1 MRAMPIRTSSA
12 IAACAALGLLL
23 ASCSSTPPPSRT
35 VKQSGP
41 TVKAIPGL
49 NINRAHKDGA
59 PWWDVDVS
67 RIPDAI
73 PTLHTGPY
81 KANPYTVLG
90 KTYFPLSDSRTYSQT
105 GTASWYGTKFHG
117 QNTANGEVYDLYGM
131 SAAHKTLPLPSYV
144 RVTNLD
150 NNRTVI
156 LRVNDRGPFYSDRI
170 IDLSYAAAKKLGY
183 AENGTARV
191 KVEGIDP
198 SQYWAQRGKPAP
210 LMLDQPQVASSNP
223 PPQQPAAPVITAS
236 AGTIEQWTPP
246 PQQHAAPVTPVPIDA
261 KKNAS
266 GQASGLFLQVGAFA
280 NPDAAELLRSKL
292 SGMVRAPVF
301 VSSIARNQQT
311 LYRVRMGPVDTPGE
325 AQQLQNSVRSA
336 NLGSPSVVTSDQ

>member
-1 MRAMPIRTSSA
+1 MRALPMNKPLKLMA
-12 IAACAALGLLL
+12 FAALAVLI
-23 ASCSSTPPPSRT
+23 ASCSTSRSPTQKSSTVVR
-35 VKQSGP
+35 
-41 TVKAIPGL
+41 AAPGL
-49 NINRAHKDGA
+49 DINRAHKDGA

-67 RIPDAI
+67 RIPDAT
-73 PTLHTGPY
+73 PTLHSGPY

-90 KTYFPLSDSRTYSQT
+90 KTYFPLQDSKTYVAS

-150 NNRTVI
+150 NNKSVI

-183 AENGTARV
+183 AEIGTARV

-198 SQYWAQRGKPAP
+198 QTWWAAKGRPAP
-210 LMLDQPQVASSNP
+210 LMLNEPQVAQN
-223 PPQQPAAPVITAS
+223 AAPTITAS
-236 AGTIEQWTPP
+236 AGTVEQWTPP
-246 PQQHAAPVTPVPIDA
+246 PQQHAAAVVPVQIDA

-266 GQASGLFLQVGAFA
+266 VPASGQYLQVGAFA

-292 SGMVRAPVF
+292 SGMVSAPVF
-301 VSSIARNQQT
+301 ISSIVRNQQT
-311 LYRVRMGPVDTPGE
+311 LHRVRLGPIGSPGE
-325 AQQLQNSVRSA
+325 IQQVQNSVRLA
-336 NLGSPSVVTSDQ
+336 NLGSPSLVTAE

>member
-1 MRAMPIRTSSA
+1 MRALPMNKPLKLMA
-12 IAACAALGLLL
+12 FAALAVLV
-23 ASCSSTPPPSRT
+23 ASCSTSRAPAQKSSTAVRSTP
-35 VKQSGP
+35 
-41 TVKAIPGL
+41 GL
-49 NINRAHKDGA
+49 DINRAHKDGA

-67 RIPDAI
+67 RIPDAT

-81 KANPYTVLG
+81 KAAPYSVLG
-90 KTYFPLSDSRTYSQT
+90 KTYFPLQESKTYVQS

-150 NNRTVI
+150 NNKTVI

-183 AENGTARV
+183 AETGTARV

-198 SQYWAQRGKPAP
+198 QQWWAAKGRPAP
-210 LMLDQPQVASSNP
+210 LMLNEPQVAQNS
-223 PPQQPAAPVITAS
+223 APVITAS
-236 AGTIEQWTPP
+236 AGTVEQWTPP
-246 PQQHAAPVTPVPIDA
+246 PQQHAAAVVPVQLADA

-266 GQASGLFLQVGAFA
+266 APASGQYLQVGAFA

-292 SGMVRAPVF
+292 SGMVSAPVF
-301 VSSIARNQQT
+301 ISSIVRNQQT
-311 LYRVRMGPVDTPGE
+311 LHRVRMGPIGSPGE
-325 AQQLQNSVRSA
+325 IQQVQNSVRMA
-336 NLGSPSVVTSDQ
+336 NLGSPSVVTE

>member
-1 MRAMPIRTSSA
+1 MRTMPIRTPLKLMGY
-12 IAACAALGLLL
+12 AALALLV
-23 ASCSSTPPPSRT
+23 ASCSSTSRAP
-35 VKQSGP
+35 QSGGYA
-41 TVKAIPGL
+41 VRSQPGL
-49 NINRAHKDGA
+49 DINRAHKDGA

-67 RIPDAI
+67 RIPDAV

-90 KTYFPLSDSRTYSQT
+90 KTYFPLTDASHYAAT

-150 NNRTVI
+150 NNRSVI

-183 AENGTARV
+183 AEIGTARV

-198 SQYWAQRGKPAP
+198 AQYWAQRGRPAP
-210 LMLDQPQVASSNP
+210 LMLDQPQVAQA
-223 PPQQPAAPVITAS
+223 PQKPVITAS

-246 PQQHAAPVTPVPIDA
+246 PQQHAAAVLPAQIDA

-266 GQASGLFLQVGAFA
+266 VPVSGQFLQVGAFA

-292 SGMVRAPVF
+292 SSMVRAPVF
-301 VSSIARNQQT
+301 VSSIVRNQQT
-311 LYRVRMGPVDTPGE
+311 LYRVRMGPIGTPGE
-325 AQQLQNSVRSA
+325 VQQTQDSVRLA
-336 NLGSPSVVTSDQ
+336 NLGSPSVVTAE

>member
-1 MRAMPIRTSSA
+1 MRVSPINKPLKLVA
-12 IAACAALGLLL
+12 LAALSLLVV
-23 ASCSSTPPPSRT
+23 SCSTSRAPAQ
-35 VKQSGP
+35 KAGGP
-41 TVKAIPGL
+41 VVRAQPGL
-49 NINRAHKDGA
+49 DINRAHKDGA

-67 RIPDAI
+67 RIPDAT
-73 PTLHTGPY
+73 PTLHTGNY

-90 KTYFPLSDSRTYSQT
+90 KTYFPLQESKNYVQS

-131 SAAHKTLPLPSYV
+131 SAAHKTLPLPAYV

-183 AENGTARV
+183 AETGTARV

-198 SQYWAQRGKPAP
+198 AQYWAQRGKPAP
-210 LMLDQPQVASSNP
+210 LMLNEPQSAQPQ
-223 PPQQPAAPVITAS
+223 ITAS
-236 AGTIEQWTPP
+236 AGKVEQWTPP
-246 PQQHAAPVTPVPIDA
+246 PQQHAAPVVAVPQA
-261 KKNAS
+261 APGS
-266 GQASGLFLQVGAFA
+266 AAGGQYLQVGAFA

-292 SGMVRAPVF
+292 SGMVSAPVF
-301 VSSIARNQQT
+301 ISSIVRNQQT
-311 LYRVRMGPVDTPGE
+311 LHRVRLGPIGSAGE
-325 AQQLQNSVRSA
+325 IAQVQNSVRLA
-336 NLGSPSVVTSDQ
+336 NLGQPSVVSAE

>member
-1 MRAMPIRTSSA
+1 MRALPMNKPLKLMA
-12 IAACAALGLLL
+12 FAALAVLV
-23 ASCSSTPPPSRT
+23 ASCSTSRA
-35 VKQSGP
+35 P
-41 TVKAIPGL
+41 TQKSSPTAVRATPGL
-49 NINRAHKDGA
+49 DINRAHKDGA

-67 RIPDAI
+67 RIPDAT
-73 PTLHTGPY
+73 PTLHSGPY

-90 KTYFPLSDSRTYSQT
+90 KTYFPQQESKSYVAS

-150 NNRTVI
+150 NNKSVI

-183 AENGTARV
+183 AETGTARV

-198 SQYWAQRGKPAP
+198 QQWWAAKGRPAP
-210 LMLDQPQVASSNP
+210 LMLNEPQISQNS
-223 PPQQPAAPVITAS
+223 APTITAS
-236 AGTIEQWTPP
+236 AGTVEQWTPP
-246 PQQHAAPVTPVPIDA
+246 PQQHAAAVVPVPIDA

-266 GQASGLFLQVGAFA
+266 VPASGQYLQVGAFA

-292 SGMVRAPVF
+292 SGMVSAPVF
-301 VSSIARNQQT
+301 ISSIVRNQQT
-311 LYRVRMGPVDTPGE
+311 LHRVRLGPIGSPGE
-325 AQQLQNSVRSA
+325 IQQVQNSVRMA
-336 NLGSPSVVTSDQ
+336 NLGSPSLVTAE

>member
-1 MRAMPIRTSSA
+1 MLAMPIRKPLKLVAFAALSLLVVSCSTSRSPQQKSSA
-12 IAACAALGLLL
+12 AVR
-23 ASCSSTPPPSRT
+23 SM
-35 VKQSGP
+35 
-41 TVKAIPGL
+41 PGL
-49 NINRAHKDGA
+49 DVNRAHKDGA

-67 RIPDAI
+67 RIPDAT

-90 KTYFPLSDSRTYSQT
+90 KTYFPIQESKNYVAS

-144 RVTNLD
+144 KVTNLD
-150 NNRTVI
+150 NNRSVI

-183 AENGTARV
+183 AETGTARV

-198 SQYWAQRGKPAP
+198 QQWWAQRGRPAP
-210 LMLDQPQVASSNP
+210 LMLNEPQVAQNS
-223 PPQQPAAPVITAS
+223 APVVTAS
-236 AGTIEQWTPP
+236 AGTVEQWTPP
-246 PQQHAAPVTPVPIDA
+246 PQQHAAAVVPVQV
-261 KKNAS
+261 KNTAAAS
-266 GQASGLFLQVGAFA
+266 GQYLQVGAFA

-292 SGMVRAPVF
+292 SGMVSAPVF
-301 VSSIARNQQT
+301 ISSIVRNQQT
-311 LYRVRMGPVDTPGE
+311 LHRVRLGPFGTPGE
-325 AQQLQNSVRSA
+325 AQQAQNSVRLA
-336 NLGSPSVVTSDQ
+336 NLGQASVVSAE

>member
-1 MRAMPIRTSSA
+1 MRALPMNKPLKLMA
-12 IAACAALGLLL
+12 FAALAVLV
-23 ASCSSTPPPSRT
+23 ASCSTSRSPAQKSSTAVRSTP
-35 VKQSGP
+35 
-41 TVKAIPGL
+41 GL
-49 NINRAHKDGA
+49 DINRAHKDGA

-67 RIPDAI
+67 RIPDAT

-81 KANPYTVLG
+81 KAAPYSVLG
-90 KTYFPLSDSRTYSQT
+90 KTYFPLQESKTYVQS

-150 NNRTVI
+150 NNKTVI

-183 AENGTARV
+183 AETGTARV

-198 SQYWAQRGKPAP
+198 QQWWAAKGRPAP
-210 LMLDQPQVASSNP
+210 LMLNEPQVAQNS
-223 PPQQPAAPVITAS
+223 APVITAS
-236 AGTIEQWTPP
+236 AGTVEQWTPP
-246 PQQHAAPVTPVPIDA
+246 PQQHAAAVVPVQLADA

-266 GQASGLFLQVGAFA
+266 APASGQYLQVGAFA

-292 SGMVRAPVF
+292 SGMVSAPVF
-301 VSSIARNQQT
+301 ISSIVRNQQT
-311 LYRVRMGPVDTPGE
+311 LHRVRMGPIGSPGE
-325 AQQLQNSVRSA
+325 IQQVQNSVRMA
-336 NLGSPSVVTSDQ
+336 NLGSPSVVTE

>member
-1 MRAMPIRTSSA
+1 MRALPMNKPLKLMA
-12 IAACAALGLLL
+12 FAALAVLV
-23 ASCSSTPPPSRT
+23 ASCSTSRAPAQKSSSTAVRS
-35 VKQSGP
+35 V
-41 TVKAIPGL
+41 PGL
-49 NINRAHKDGA
+49 DINRAHKDGA

-67 RIPDAI
+67 RIPDAT

-90 KTYFPLSDSRTYSQT
+90 KTYFPLQESKTYVAS

-150 NNRTVI
+150 NNKSVI

-183 AENGTARV
+183 AEIGTARV

-198 SQYWAQRGKPAP
+198 QTWWAAKGRPAP
-210 LMLDQPQVASSNP
+210 LMLNEPQVAQN
-223 PPQQPAAPVITAS
+223 AAPTITAS
-236 AGTIEQWTPP
+236 AGTVEQWTPP
-246 PQQHAAPVTPVPIDA
+246 PQQHAAAVVPVQIDA

-266 GQASGLFLQVGAFA
+266 VPASGQYLQVGAFA

-292 SGMVRAPVF
+292 SGMVSAPVF
-301 VSSIARNQQT
+301 ISSIVRNQQT
-311 LYRVRMGPVDTPGE
+311 LHRVRLGPIGSQGE
-325 AQQLQNSVRSA
+325 IQQVQNSVRMA
-336 NLGSPSVVTSDQ
+336 NLGSPSLVTAE

>member
-1 MRAMPIRTSSA
+1 MQALPNNKPLKLVA
-12 IAACAALGLLL
+12 FAALAVLV
-23 ASCSSTPPPSRT
+23 ASCTTSRT
-35 VKQSGP
+35 P
-41 TVKAIPGL
+41 TQKTPSTAVRAQPGL
-49 NINRAHKDGA
+49 DINRAHKDGA

-67 RIPDAI
+67 RIPDAT

-90 KTYFPLSDSRTYSQT
+90 KTYFPLQESKTYVAS

-150 NNRTVI
+150 NNKTVI

-183 AENGTARV
+183 AETGTARV

-198 SQYWAQRGKPAP
+198 QQWWAAKGRPAP
-210 LMLDQPQVASSNP
+210 LMLNEPQVAQNS
-223 PPQQPAAPVITAS
+223 APVITAS
-236 AGTIEQWTPP
+236 AGTVEQWTPP
-246 PQQHAAPVTPVPIDA
+246 QQQHAAAVVPVQIDA

-266 GQASGLFLQVGAFA
+266 APASGQYLQVGAFA

-292 SGMVRAPVF
+292 SGMVSAPVF
-301 VSSIARNQQT
+301 ISSIVRNQQT
-311 LYRVRMGPVDTPGE
+311 LHRVRLGPIGSPGE
-325 AQQLQNSVRSA
+325 IAQVQNSVRLA
-336 NLGSPSVVTSDQ
+336 NLGSPSVVTE

>member
-1 MRAMPIRTSSA
+1 MRPLPIRTPLKVL
-12 IAACAALGLLL
+12 ACAGLALLM
-23 ASCSSTPPPSRT
+23 ASCSSTSRSPQQ
-35 VKQSGP
+35 QSG
-41 TVKAIPGL
+41 TAVRSAPGL
-49 NINRAHKDGA
+49 DINRAHKDGA
-59 PWWDVDVS
+59 PWWDVDIS
-67 RIPDAI
+67 RIPDAT
-73 PTLHTGPY
+73 PTVHTGPY

-90 KTYFPLSDSRTYSQT
+90 KSYFPMSESKRYVAT

-183 AENGTARV
+183 AESGTARV

-198 SQYWAQRGKPAP
+198 QEWWAQRGRPAP
-210 LMLDQPQVASSNP
+210 LALDQPQVVA
-223 PPQQPAAPVITAS
+223 QAATPAFTTS
-236 AGTIEQWTPP
+236 TGTVEQYTPP
-246 PQQHAAPVTPVPIDA
+246 PQQHAAPPVPLQVDA

-292 SGMVRAPVF
+292 SAMVRAPVF

-311 LYRVRMGPVDTPGE
+311 LYRVRMGPIGTQGE
-325 AQQLQNSVRSA
+325 AQQLQDSVRSA
-336 NLGSPSVVTSDQ
+336 NLGQPSLVTLD

>member
-1 MRAMPIRTSSA
+1 MRALPMSKPLKLMA
-12 IAACAALGLLL
+12 FAALAVLV
-23 ASCSSTPPPSRT
+23 ASCSTSRSPTQKSSTAVRS
-35 VKQSGP
+35 
-41 TVKAIPGL
+41 APGL
-49 NINRAHKDGA
+49 DINRAHKDGA

-67 RIPDAI
+67 RIPDAT

-90 KTYFPLSDSRTYSQT
+90 KTYFPLQESKTYVAS

-150 NNRTVI
+150 NNRSVI

-183 AENGTARV
+183 AETGTARV

-198 SQYWAQRGKPAP
+198 QAYWAAKGRPAP
-210 LMLDQPQVASSNP
+210 LMLNEPQVAQNSA
-223 PPQQPAAPVITAS
+223 PAITAS
-236 AGTIEQWTPP
+236 AGTVEQWTPP
-246 PQQHAAPVTPVPIDA
+246 PQQHAAAVVPVQLADA

-266 GQASGLFLQVGAFA
+266 APASGQYLQVGAFA

-292 SGMVRAPVF
+292 SGMVSAPVF
-301 VSSIARNQQT
+301 ISSIVRNQQT
-311 LYRVRMGPVDTPGE
+311 LHRVRLGPIGSPGE
-325 AQQLQNSVRSA
+325 IQQVQNSVRLA
-336 NLGSPSVVTSDQ
+336 NLGSPSVVTE

>member
-1 MRAMPIRTSSA
+1 MRALPMNKPLKFMA
-12 IAACAALGLLL
+12 FAALAVLL
-23 ASCSSTPPPSRT
+23 ASCSTSRAPAQKSSSTAVRP
-35 VKQSGP
+35 
-41 TVKAIPGL
+41 APGL
-49 NINRAHKDGA
+49 DINRAHKDGA

-67 RIPDAI
+67 RIPDAT
-73 PTLHTGPY
+73 PTLHSGPY

-90 KTYFPLSDSRTYSQT
+90 KTYFPLQESKTYVAS

-150 NNRTVI
+150 NNKSVI

-183 AENGTARV
+183 AETGTARV

-198 SQYWAQRGKPAP
+198 QQWWTQKGRPAP
-210 LMLDQPQVASSNP
+210 LMLNEPKVAQNS
-223 PPQQPAAPVITAS
+223 APVITAS
-236 AGTIEQWTPP
+236 AGTVEQWTPP
-246 PQQHAAPVTPVPIDA
+246 AQQHAAAVVPVQLDA

-266 GQASGLFLQVGAFA
+266 VPASGQYLQVGAFA

-292 SGMVRAPVF
+292 SGMVSAPVF
-301 VSSIARNQQT
+301 ISSIVRNQQT
-311 LYRVRMGPVDTPGE
+311 LHRVRLGPIGSPGE
-325 AQQLQNSVRSA
+325 IQQVQNSVRMA
-336 NLGSPSVVTSDQ
+336 NLGSPSLVTAE

>member
-1 MRAMPIRTSSA
+1 MRALPINKPLKLVA
-12 IAACAALGLLL
+12 FAALAVLV
-23 ASCSSTPPPSRT
+23 ASCSTSRAPTQKTSSTAVRA
-35 VKQSGP
+35 Q
-41 TVKAIPGL
+41 PGL
-49 NINRAHKDGA
+49 DINRAHKDGA

-67 RIPDAI
+67 RIPDAT

-90 KTYFPLSDSRTYSQT
+90 KTYFPLQESKTYVAS

-150 NNRTVI
+150 NNKSVI

-183 AENGTARV
+183 AEIGTARV

-198 SQYWAQRGKPAP
+198 QQWWAAKGRPAP
-210 LMLDQPQVASSNP
+210 LMLNEPQVAQNS
-223 PPQQPAAPVITAS
+223 APVITAS
-236 AGTIEQWTPP
+236 AGTIEQWIPP
-246 PQQHAAPVTPVPIDA
+246 PQQHASDTVPVQISA

-266 GQASGLFLQVGAFA
+266 APASGQYLQVGAFA

-292 SGMVRAPVF
+292 SGMVSAPVF
-301 VSSIARNQQT
+301 ISSIVRNQQT
-311 LYRVRMGPVDTPGE
+311 LHRVRLGPIGSPGE
-325 AQQLQNSVRSA
+325 IAQVQNSVRLA
-336 NLGSPSVVTSDQ
+336 NLGSPSVVTE

>member
-1 MRAMPIRTSSA
+1 MRALPMNKPLKLMA
-12 IAACAALGLLL
+12 FAALAVLI
-23 ASCSSTPPPSRT
+23 ASCSTSRSPTQKSSTAVR
-35 VKQSGP
+35 
-41 TVKAIPGL
+41 AAPGL
-49 NINRAHKDGA
+49 DINRAHKDGA

-67 RIPDAI
+67 RIPDAT
-73 PTLHTGPY
+73 PTLHSGPY

-90 KTYFPLSDSRTYSQT
+90 KTYFPLQESKTYVAS

-150 NNRTVI
+150 NNKSVV

-183 AENGTARV
+183 AEIGTARV

-198 SQYWAQRGKPAP
+198 QQWWAAKGRPAP
-210 LMLDQPQVASSNP
+210 LMLNEPQVAQN
-223 PPQQPAAPVITAS
+223 AAPTITAS
-236 AGTIEQWTPP
+236 AGTVEQWTPP
-246 PQQHAAPVTPVPIDA
+246 PQQHASDTVPVPISA

-266 GQASGLFLQVGAFA
+266 VPASGQYLQVGAFA

-292 SGMVRAPVF
+292 SGMVSAPVF
-301 VSSIARNQQT
+301 ISSIVRNQQT
-311 LYRVRMGPVDTPGE
+311 LHRVRLGPIGSPGE
-325 AQQLQNSVRSA
+325 IQQVQNSVRLA
-336 NLGSPSVVTSDQ
+336 NLGSPSLVTAE

>member
-1 MRAMPIRTSSA
+1 MRALPIVTSLKLM
-12 IAACAALGLLL
+12 ACAALSLLVV
-23 ASCSSTPPPSRT
+23 SCSSPSRPVQKGT
-35 VKQSGP
+35 AGISSP
-41 TVKAIPGL
+41 PGL
-49 NINRAHKDGA
+49 DINRAHKDGA
-59 PWWDVDVS
+59 PWWDVDIS
-67 RIPDAI
+67 RIPDAT
-73 PTLHTGPY
+73 PTIHTGPY

-90 KTYFPLSDSRTYSQT
+90 KSYFPLSDSKRYVAS

-183 AENGTARV
+183 AETGTARV

-198 SQYWAQRGKPAP
+198 QEWLAQNGRPTP
-210 LMLDQPQVASSNP
+210 LLPNQPQVMPQATPPALVAS
-223 PPQQPAAPVITAS
+223 T
-236 AGTIEQWTPP
+236 GTIEQYTPP
-246 PQQHAAPVTPVPIDA
+246 PQQHAAPSVPMQFDA
-261 KKNAS
+261 KKNGSAP
-266 GQASGLFLQVGAFA
+266 ASGLYLQVGAFA

-311 LYRVRMGPVDTPGE
+311 LYRVRMGPIQTQGE
-325 AQQLQNSVRSA
+325 AQQMQNSVRSA
-336 NLGSPSVVTSDQ
+336 NLGQPSVVTLD

>member
-1 MRAMPIRTSSA
+1 MRALPMSKPLKLMAFATLA
-12 IAACAALGLLL
+12 VLV
-23 ASCSSTPPPSRT
+23 ASCSTSRSPTQKSSTAVRS
-35 VKQSGP
+35 
-41 TVKAIPGL
+41 APGL
-49 NINRAHKDGA
+49 DINRAHKDGA

-67 RIPDAI
+67 RIPDAT

-90 KTYFPLSDSRTYSQT
+90 KTYFPMQESKSYVAS

-150 NNRTVI
+150 NNKSVI

-183 AENGTARV
+183 AEIGTARV

-198 SQYWAQRGKPAP
+198 QQWWAAKGRPAP
-210 LMLDQPQVASSNP
+210 LMLNEPQVAQNS
-223 PPQQPAAPVITAS
+223 APVITAS
-236 AGTIEQWTPP
+236 AGSVEQWTPP
-246 PQQHAAPVTPVPIDA
+246 PQQHAAAVVPVQLADA

-266 GQASGLFLQVGAFA
+266 AQASGQYLQVGAFA

-292 SGMVRAPVF
+292 SGMVSAPVF
-301 VSSIARNQQT
+301 ISSIVRNQQT
-311 LYRVRMGPVDTPGE
+311 LHRVRLGPIGSPGE
-325 AQQLQNSVRSA
+325 IQQVQNSVRLA
-336 NLGSPSVVTSDQ
+336 NLGSPSVVTE

>member
-1 MRAMPIRTSSA
+1 MPAMPIRTPLKLLSY
-12 IAACAALGLLL
+12 AALALLVV
-23 ASCSSTPPPSRT
+23 SCSSNTSRSPQKGGAA
-35 VKQSGP
+35 VRNM
-41 TVKAIPGL
+41 PGL
-49 NINRAHKDGA
+49 DINRAHKDGA

-67 RIPDAI
+67 RIPDAT
-73 PTLHTGPY
+73 PTLHNGPY

-90 KTYFPLSDSRTYSQT
+90 KTYFPLNDSRRYVAS

-183 AENGTARV
+183 AESGTARV

-198 SQYWAQRGKPAP
+198 QEWLARNGRPAP
-210 LMLDQPQVASSNP
+210 LLPNQPQVIAQATP
-223 PPQQPAAPVITAS
+223 PALTVS
-236 AGTIEQWTPP
+236 AGTIEQYTPP
-246 PQQHAAPVTPVPIDA
+246 PQQHAAPAVPLQVDA

-311 LYRVRMGPVDTPGE
+311 LYRVRMGPIDTQGE

-336 NLGSPSVVTSDQ
+336 NLGQPSVVTSDQ

>member
-1 MRAMPIRTSSA
+1 MNKPLKLMAF
-12 IAACAALGLLL
+12 AALAVLL
-23 ASCSSTPPPSRT
+23 ASCSTSRAPAQKSPSTAVRAT
-35 VKQSGP
+35 
-41 TVKAIPGL
+41 PGL
-49 NINRAHKDGA
+49 DINRAHKDGA

-67 RIPDAI
+67 RIPDAT
-73 PTLHTGPY
+73 PTLHSGPY

-90 KTYFPLSDSRTYSQT
+90 KTYFPLQESKTYVAS

-150 NNRTVI
+150 NNKSVI

-183 AENGTARV
+183 AEIGTARV

-198 SQYWAQRGKPAP
+198 QQWWAQKGRPAP
-210 LMLDQPQVASSNP
+210 LMLNEPQVAQNS
-223 PPQQPAAPVITAS
+223 APVITAS
-236 AGTIEQWTPP
+236 AGTVEQWTPP
-246 PQQHAAPVTPVPIDA
+246 PQQHAAAVVPVQLDA

-266 GQASGLFLQVGAFA
+266 VPASGQYLQVGAFA

-292 SGMVRAPVF
+292 SGMVSAPVF
-301 VSSIARNQQT
+301 ISSIVRNQQT
-311 LYRVRMGPVDTPGE
+311 LHRVRLGPIGSPGE
-325 AQQLQNSVRSA
+325 IQQVQNSVRMA
-336 NLGSPSVVTSDQ
+336 NLGSPSVVTAE